1 MALVPTSDSLFLWI
15 ETPSSPTHYIA
26 LEIFR
31 LPDGAGPEVLDEIYA
46 GMTDE
51 SKVKQGF
58 RRRPYRSVATGGQY
72 AWAEDDKLDM
82 SKHVIRHVLPRP
94 GRMREL
100 LEYVGKL
107 HSTLLDRSRPLWEG
121 HLVEG
126 LEDNRFALLTKAS
139 HAYYDG
145 VNMTRHLLN
154 GFSTDATATNC
165 TAPWIVS
172 EQKQSVVAGSK
183 SEGSGS
189 VPGQIFDAG
198 KAVAGSVGAFVKAG
212 TSALREK
219 KALTVPFTAP
229 DSILNQKVDS
239 SRRFV
244 GDAWPIERLRKV
256 ARAAGTTTNDVAMSM
271 CGSAL
276 GAYLAEQNALP
287 SRSLVAMVPVSLS
300 GTSIESTAKEGNAFG
315 AALCP
320 LGTELSDP
328 LERLQKIHTQMKR
341 FKKLMAN
348 LDATSAQIYSTLNMM
363 SVMVVTIP
371 GMRPLPRPGFNLVVS
386 NVPGIRHQLY
396 YNGCALTDFYP
407 VSVVLDG
414 QGLNMTMMSYLDQ
427 LAFGLVSC
435 DKTVPHLQRMLV
447 HLESGIAALE
457 EAVGL

>member
-82 SKHVIRHVLPRP
+82 SKHVIRHVLPTP
-94 GRMREL
+94 GRMRDL

-165 TAPWIVS
+165 TAPWIIS
-172 EQKQSVVAGSK
+172 EQKQSVVAASK

-427 LAFGLVSC
+427 LAFGLVCC

-447 HLESGIAALE
+447 HLESGIAAME

>member
-1 MALVPTSDSLFLWI
+1 
-15 ETPSSPTHYIA
+15 
-26 LEIFR
+26 
-31 LPDGAGPEVLDEIYA
+31 
-46 GMTDE
+46 
-51 SKVKQGF
+51 
-58 RRRPYRSVATGGQY
+58 
-72 AWAEDDKLDM
+72 
-82 SKHVIRHVLPRP
+82 
-94 GRMREL
+94 
-100 LEYVGKL
+100 
-107 HSTLLDRSRPLWEG
+107 
-121 HLVEG
+121 
-126 LEDNRFALLTKAS
+126 
-139 HAYYDG
+139 
-145 VNMTRHLLN
+145 MTRHLLN

-172 EQKQSVVAGSK
+172 EQERSVAAGSK

-189 VPGQIFDAG
+189 VPGQIVDAG

-244 GDAWPIERLRKV
+244 GDVWPIERLRKV

-300 GTSIESTAKEGNAFG
+300 GTSIESKAKEGNAFG

-348 LDATSAQIYSTLNMM
+348 LDETSAQIYSTLNMM

>member
-1 MALVPTSDSLFLWI
+1 MALVPTSDVPFLWI
-15 ETPSSPTHYIA
+15 ETPSSPTSFIA

-31 LPDGAGPEVLDEIYA
+31 LPDGAGPDVLDEIYA

-72 AWAEDDKLDM
+72 AWAEDAKLDM

-94 GRMREL
+94 GRMRDL
-100 LEYVGKL
+100 LEYIGKL

-145 VNMTRHLLN
+145 INMTRHLLN

-165 TAPWIVS
+165 TAPWIIS
-172 EQKQSVVAGSK
+172 EQKPSVAAVSK
-183 SEGSGS
+183 PEESSSG
-189 VPGQIFDAG
+189 PGQIVDAG
-198 KAVAGSVGAFVKAG
+198 KAVAGSIGAFVKAG
-212 TSALREK
+212 RSAVRDRD
-219 KALTVPFTAP
+219 LTVPFTAP
-229 DSILNQKVDS
+229 DTILNQKVDS

-256 ARAAGTTTNDVAMSM
+256 ARAAGTTSNDVAMSM

-276 GAYLAEQNALP
+276 RAYLAERNALP

-300 GTSIESTAKEGNAFG
+300 GTAIQSAAKEGNTFG
-315 AALCP
+315 AALCR

-328 LERLQKIHTQMKR
+328 MERLQKIHTQMKR
-341 FKKLMAN
+341 KKELMAN
-348 LDATSAQIYSTLNMM
+348 LDEASAQIYSTANMM
-363 SVMVVTIP
+363 SVMVVTLP

-457 EAVGL
+457 DAVGL

>member
-82 SKHVIRHVLPRP
+82 SKHVIRHVLPKP
-94 GRMREL
+94 GRMRDL

-172 EQKQSVVAGSK
+172 EQERSVAAGSK

-189 VPGQIFDAG
+189 VPGQIVDAG

-427 LAFGLVSC
+427 LAFGLVCC

-447 HLESGIAALE
+447 HLESGIAAME

>member
-15 ETPSSPTHYIA
+15 ETPSSPTSFIA

-31 LPDGAGPEVLDEIYA
+31 LPDGAGPDVLDEIYA

-82 SKHVIRHVLPRP
+82 SKHVIRHVLPKP
-94 GRMREL
+94 GRMRDL

-145 VNMTRHLLN
+145 INMTRHLLN

-457 EAVGL
+457 DAVGL

>member
-1 MALVPTSDSLFLWI
+1 
-15 ETPSSPTHYIA
+15 
-26 LEIFR
+26 
-31 LPDGAGPEVLDEIYA
+31 
-46 GMTDE
+46 
-51 SKVKQGF
+51 
-58 RRRPYRSVATGGQY
+58 
-72 AWAEDDKLDM
+72 
-82 SKHVIRHVLPRP
+82 
-94 GRMREL
+94 
-100 LEYVGKL
+100 
-107 HSTLLDRSRPLWEG
+107 LWEG

-427 LAFGLVSC
+427 LAFGLVCC

-447 HLESGIAALE
+447 HLESGIAAME

>member
-82 SKHVIRHVLPRP
+82 SKHVIRHVLPKP
-94 GRMREL
+94 GRMRDL

-457 EAVGL
+457 DAVGL